1 MVEPGNTAQY
11 AKKQTRDSIRN
22 TGDGDM
28 DGDTTE
34 RSERSALLLLCILFL
49 TTRLPGLQALPLFND
64 EAVYL
69 FRAQHFPAEF
79 LSTVHDGK
87 LIHELMLAALAHL
100 PLDPLVSG
108 RLLSVACGWLTVIGL
123 WLSGRMVA
131 DQRAGILAGLLYIC
145 SPLAIVHDLLA
156 IPDAMLTS
164 VASFVLALSLRLNR
178 LPNPT
183 RWHAAGV
190 GALVALAGLVKLAGV
205 FLFALPA
212 LALLVRTM
220 PHELQYRRWVMIRTA
235 LIVTLLALAAFA
247 PFNYGGAE
255 SHKVGALDLTLQVAR
270 VGQNLYRIGEWI
282 TMALP
287 LSALIIASIGL
298 ATSPNC
304 HRHLLLFLSGGL
316 FCLALAAIGSVLYPR
331 YILPAWVPILFAA
344 GLSLS
349 QHRQQRQVLR
359 GIRAALTVIT
369 CLWGAFF
376 AFQYI
381 RNPAY
386 APLTVPDRR
395 QYIEKW
401 TAGYHTEE
409 IVHQLRLEAERSGSI
424 MLVSP
429 LQLRLI
435 HFAPKIYLDDDPRI
449 TFIDIDMLATDA
461 RQHLGDLAAQRPL
474 YIALDAEEVAAFDIE
489 QRFPELKR
497 IREWRNPYS
506 TMAFSLYVWSP

>member
-1 MVEPGNTAQY
+1 
-11 AKKQTRDSIRN
+11 
-22 TGDGDM
+22 M

-49 TTRLPGLQALPLFND
+49 TTRLPGLLALPLFND

-69 FRAQHFPAEF
+69 SRAQHFPDQL
-79 LSTVHDGK
+79 LSTIRDGK
-87 LIHELMLAALAHL
+87 LIHELLLAALAHL

-164 VASFVLALSLRLNR
+164 VASFVLALGLRLSR
-178 LPNPT
+178 LSNPT

-190 GALVALAGLVKLAGV
+190 GALVALAALVKLPGV
-205 FLFALPA
+205 FLFAFPTLTV
-212 LALLVRTM
+212 LTCTM
-220 PHELQYRRWVMIRTA
+220 PPEQRHRRWEMVRTA
-235 LIVTLLALAAFA
+235 LIVTLLAIAAFA

-298 ATSPNC
+298 ATSPSR
-304 HRHLLLFLSGGL
+304 HRYLLLFLSGGL

-359 GIRAALTVIT
+359 GISAALTVIT

-386 APLTVPDRR
+386 APLTDADRH
-395 QYIEKW
+395 QYVETW
-401 TAGYHTEE
+401 TAGYHLEE
-409 IVHQLRLEAERSGSI
+409 IVHLLRAEAERSGSVI
-424 MLVSP
+424 LASP
-429 LQLRLI
+429 LQPRLI
-435 HFAPKIYLDDDPRI
+435 HLGLTLYLNDNPHI
-449 TFIDIDMLATDA
+449 AFIEIDMQATDA
-461 RQHLGDLAAQRPL
+461 RQQLGHLAAQQPL
-474 YIALDAEEVAAFDIE
+474 YIALDAEEIAAFDIE

>member
-1 MVEPGNTAQY
+1 
-11 AKKQTRDSIRN
+11 
-22 TGDGDM
+22 M
-28 DGDTTE
+28 DGDTSE
-34 RSERSALLLLCILFL
+34 RNERSALLLLCILFL
-49 TTRLPGLQALPLFND
+49 TTRLPGLMAIPLFND

-69 FRAQHFPAEF
+69 SRAQHFPDQF
-79 LSTVHDGK
+79 LSTIHDGK
-87 LIHELMLAALAHL
+87 LIHELLLAVLAHL

-123 WLSGRMVA
+123 WLSGKIVA

-164 VASFVLALSLRLNR
+164 VASFVLALSLRLNQMS
-178 LPNPT
+178 NPH

-190 GALVALAGLVKLAGV
+190 GALVALASLVKLSGV

-212 LALLVRTM
+212 LTMIMRMMPPEQRHRRWEMVRT
-220 PHELQYRRWVMIRTA
+220 T
-235 LIVTLLALAAFA
+235 LIATLLALAAFA

-255 SHKVGALDLTLQVAR
+255 SHKVGALNLTLQVER
-270 VGQNLYRIGEWI
+270 LGRNLYQIGEWI
-282 TMALP
+282 TIAMP
-287 LSALIIASIGL
+287 LSVLIIASTGL
-298 ATSPNC
+298 ATSQT
-304 HRHLLLFLSGGL
+304 RRQHLFLFLSAGL

-349 QHRQQRQVLR
+349 QHQQHRVVLR
-359 GIRAALTVIT
+359 SISAVLTLIT

-376 AFQYI
+376 AFQYV

-386 APLTVPDRR
+386 APLTTTDRH
-395 QYIEKW
+395 QYVETW
-401 TAGYHTEE
+401 TAGYHMAE
-409 IVHQLRLEAERSGSI
+409 IVHQLRTEAERSGSI
-424 MLVSP
+424 ILASP
-429 LQLRLI
+429 LQPRLI
-435 HFAPKIYLDDDPRI
+435 HLGPKIYLNDDPRVA
-449 TFIDIDMLATDA
+449 FIDIDMQATNA
-461 RQHLGDLAAQRPL
+461 RQRLGDMAAQRSL
-474 YIALDAEEVAAFDIE
+474 YIALDAEEVEAFNIE

-506 TMAFSLYVWSP
+506 AMTFFLYVWSP

>member
-1 MVEPGNTAQY
+1 MDVDTIERNERY
-11 AKKQTRDSIRN
+11 A
-22 TGDGDM
+22 
-28 DGDTTE
+28 
-34 RSERSALLLLCILFL
+34 LPLLCILFL
-49 TTRLPGLQALPLFND
+49 ATRLPGLAAIPLFND

-100 PLDPLVSG
+100 PMDPLVSG

-123 WLSGRMVA
+123 WLSGKMAV
-131 DQRAGILAGLLYIC
+131 DPRAGIFAGLFYIC
-145 SPLAIVHDLLA
+145 SPLAIVHDMLA
-156 IPDAMLTS
+156 IPDSMLTS
-164 VASFVLALSLRLNR
+164 IASFVLALSLRLNR

-212 LALLVRTM
+212 LALLVQTM
-220 PHELQYRRWVMIRTA
+220 PHELQHRRWVMIRTA

-255 SHKVGALDLTLQVAR
+255 NRKVGALDPTLQVER
-270 VGQNLYRIGEWI
+270 LGQNLSHIGEWMM
-282 TMALP
+282 TAMPLP
-287 LSALIIASIGL
+287 VPIIAGIGL
-298 ATSPNC
+298 ATSPD
-304 HRHLLLFLSGGL
+304 RRQHLFLFLSAIL
-316 FCLALAAIGSVLYPR
+316 FCLALATIGSVLYPR
-331 YILPAWVPILFAA
+331 YILPAWTPILFAA

-349 QHRQQRQVLR
+349 QYRQHWKALHRIGV
-359 GIRAALTVIT
+359 ALTLIT
-369 CLWGAFF
+369 FLWGAFF
-376 AFQYI
+376 AFQYT

-386 APLTVPDRR
+386 APLTVADRR

-424 MLVSP
+424 VLVSP

-474 YIALDAEEVAAFDIE
+474 YIALDAEEVRAFDIE
-489 QRFPELKR
+489 QRFPELKC

-506 TMAFSLYVWSP
+506 TMAFFLYVWSP

>member
-1 MVEPGNTAQY
+1 
-11 AKKQTRDSIRN
+11 
-22 TGDGDM
+22 M
-28 DGDTTE
+28 DVNITE
-34 RSERSALLLLCILFL
+34 RNERSALLLLCILFL
-49 TTRLPGLQALPLFND
+49 TTRLPGLMAIPLFND

-69 FRAQHFPAEF
+69 SRAQHFPDQF
-79 LSTVHDGK
+79 LSTIHDGK
-87 LIHELMLAALAHL
+87 LIHELLLAALTHL

-123 WLSGRMVA
+123 WLSGKIVA

-156 IPDAMLTS
+156 IPDSMLTS
-164 VASFVLALSLRLNR
+164 VASFVLALSLRLYR
-178 LPNPT
+178 TPNPH

-190 GALVALAGLVKLAGV
+190 GALVALASLVKLPGV

-212 LALLVRTM
+212 LTM
-220 PHELQYRRWVMIRTA
+220 LMRAMPPEQRHQRWEMVRTA

-255 SHKVGALDLTLQVAR
+255 SHKVGALNLTLQVER
-270 VGQNLYRIGEWI
+270 LGRNLYQIGEWI
-282 TMALP
+282 TIAMP
-287 LSALIIASIGL
+287 LSVLIIASTGL
-298 ATSPNC
+298 ATSQT
-304 HRHLLLFLSGGL
+304 RRQHLFLFLSAGL

-349 QHRQQRQVLR
+349 QHRQPRKSVHSI
-359 GIRAALTVIT
+359 GVALTLIT

-376 AFQYI
+376 AFQYV

-386 APLTVPDRR
+386 APLTHSDRR
-395 QYIEKW
+395 QYVEKW
-401 TAGYHTEE
+401 TAGYHMDE
-409 IVHQLRLEAERSGSI
+409 IVHQLRAEAERSGNI
-424 MLVSP
+424 FLVSP

-435 HFAPKIYLDDDPRI
+435 HLGPGIYLHDDPRI
-449 TFIDIDMLATDA
+449 AFIDIDMHATDA
-461 RQHLGDLAAQRPL
+461 RQQLGDLAAQRPL
-474 YIALDAEEVAAFDIE
+474 YMALDAEEIVAFGIE
-489 QRFPELKR
+489 QRFPEFER

-506 TMAFSLYVWSP
+506 DMAFFLYVWSP

>member
-1 MVEPGNTAQY
+1 
-11 AKKQTRDSIRN
+11 
-22 TGDGDM
+22 M
-28 DGDTTE
+28 DGDTSE
-34 RSERSALLLLCILFL
+34 RNERSALLLLCILFL
-49 TTRLPGLQALPLFND
+49 TTRLPGLMAIPLFND

-69 FRAQHFPAEF
+69 SRAQHFPDQF
-79 LSTVHDGK
+79 LSTIHDGK
-87 LIHELMLAALAHL
+87 LIHELLLAVLAHL

-123 WLSGRMVA
+123 WLSGKIVA

-164 VASFVLALSLRLNR
+164 VASFVLALSLRLNQMS
-178 LPNPT
+178 NPH

-190 GALVALAGLVKLAGV
+190 GALVALASLVKLSGV

-212 LALLVRTM
+212 LTMIMRMMPPEQRHRRWEMVRT
-220 PHELQYRRWVMIRTA
+220 T
-235 LIVTLLALAAFA
+235 LIATLLALAAFA

-255 SHKVGALDLTLQVAR
+255 SHKVGALNLMLQIER

-282 TMALP
+282 TIAMP
-287 LSALIIASIGL
+287 LSALMIAGIGL
-298 ATSPNC
+298 ATSQT
-304 HRHLLLFLSGGL
+304 RRQHLFLFLSAGL

-349 QHRQQRQVLR
+349 QHQQHRVVLR
-359 GIRAALTVIT
+359 SISAVLTLIT

-376 AFQYI
+376 AFQYV

-386 APLTVPDRR
+386 APLTTTDRH
-395 QYIEKW
+395 QYVETW
-401 TAGYHTEE
+401 TAGYHMAE
-409 IVHQLRLEAERSGSI
+409 IVHQLRTEAERSGSI
-424 MLVSP
+424 ILASP
-429 LQLRLI
+429 LQPRLI
-435 HFAPKIYLDDDPRI
+435 HLGPKIYLNDDPRI
-449 TFIDIDMLATDA
+449 AFIDIDMHATDA
-461 RQHLGDLAAQRPL
+461 RQRLGDMAAQRSL
-474 YIALDAEEVAAFDIE
+474 YMALDAEEVEAFNIE

-506 TMAFSLYVWSP
+506 DMAFFLYVWSP